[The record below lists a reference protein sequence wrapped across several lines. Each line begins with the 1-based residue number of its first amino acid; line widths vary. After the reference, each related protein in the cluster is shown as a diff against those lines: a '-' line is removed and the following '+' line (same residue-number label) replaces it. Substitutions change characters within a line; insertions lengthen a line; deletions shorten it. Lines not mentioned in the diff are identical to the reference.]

1 MDLMWFLVLAHLVGD
16 YGLQSD
22 WMAEHK
28 RTSVAVLAIHVLI
41 YTVTIGVALALYGSI
56 TQSYAFWRFW
66 VIATLVIV
74 YAVHVAQD
82 YLKSRYFHSRQAYYI
97 DQILHISA
105 LFAIRLLIVS

>member
-22 WMAEHK
+22 WMADHK
-28 RTSVAVLAIHVLI
+28 GSSLAVLAIHVLI
-41 YTVTIGVALALYGSI
+41 YTVTIGVALALFGSI
-56 TQSYAFWRFW
+56 TNSYPFWRLS
-66 VIATLVIV
+66 VLVMLVII